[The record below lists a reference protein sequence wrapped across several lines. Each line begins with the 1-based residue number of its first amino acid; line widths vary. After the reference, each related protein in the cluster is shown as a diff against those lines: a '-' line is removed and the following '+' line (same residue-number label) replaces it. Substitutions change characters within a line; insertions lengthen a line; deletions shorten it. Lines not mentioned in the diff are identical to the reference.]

1 MVALAAVAVAFLQG
15 GNLVVANVAAH
26 TQRVVVRHAG
36 VGPVAWSG
44 DGKLVS
50 AGGRIAGGPNTEC
63 SIAARTGRHVHDRS
77 HWLAHVRID
86 AIGDKADDFHRSL
99 YDVAWPDRYPS
110 SDRTLAVEVHAGECG
125 IDDADAGDGFV
136 AFVDLRCDVTGT
148 KVASLTYVH
157 AHGFEEARRDVKKI
171 GRTSFD

>member
-1 MVALAAVAVAFLQG
+1 DQLSPDKRRHRN
-15 GNLVVANVAAH
+15 NLYAGLDLPGRYEPPDRRRE
-26 TQRVVVRHAG
+26 QR
-36 VGPVAWSG
+36 
-44 DGKLVS
+44 
-50 AGGRIAGGPNTEC
+50 RIAGGPNTEC

-148 KVASLTYVH
+148 KVASLTYV
-157 AHGFEEARRDVKKI
+157 
-171 GRTSFD
+171 

>member
-50 AGGRIAGGPNTEC
+50 AGGRIAGGPTLP
-63 SIAARTGRHVHDRS
+63 AAKLAWAPAGETAAYVTKGEGVAVWSPATGIRRVAPDGWGAWSVAWNGRR
-77 HWLAHVRID
+77 L
-86 AIGDKADDFHRSL
+86 AIGRAVCPHHR
-99 YDVAWPDRYPS
+99 
-110 SDRTLAVEVHAGECG
+110 CG
-125 IDDADAGDGFV
+125 V
-136 AFVDLRCDVTGT
+136 PTHSEL
-148 KVASLTYVH
+148 
-157 AHGFEEARRDVKKI
+157 
-171 GRTSFD
+171 